1 MRILLVEDD
10 AMIGQVVYEGLQQH
24 AYAVD
29 WVKDGEA
36 ALLALNTHHYD
47 IGLFDIGLP
56 KKNGLQVLA
65 QLRKQRS
72 HLPVLLLTARDTVDD
87 RIVGLDAGADD
98 YLVKPF
104 EFKELLA
111 RIRAISRRHQNLAE
125 PVLDNGVLK
134 LNPATKEVVRD
145 HDPIRLSAREFALLF
160 ALMQHPGTILSR
172 SDLEERIYGW
182 NEEVESNA
190 IEFLIHSLR
199 KKLGSDAIKNVRGMG
214 WFVDKAA

>member
-10 AMIGQVVYEGLQQH
+10 LMIGQAVSDGLQQQ

-36 ALLALNTHHYD
+36 ATLALQTHTYD
-47 IGLFDIGLP
+47 MGLFDIGLP
-56 KKNGLQVLA
+56 KKNGLQVLSE
-65 QLRKQRS
+65 LR
-72 HLPVLLLTARDTVDD
+72 HNHMNLPVLLLTARDTVDD
-87 RIVGLDAGADD
+87 RIVGLDSGADD

-104 EFKELLA
+104 EMKELLA
-111 RIRAISRRHQNLAE
+111 RIRAITRRNVGQAE
-125 PVLDNGVLK
+125 PILDNGVLK
-134 LNPATKEVVRD
+134 LNPATKEVTRD
-145 HDPIRLSAREFALLF
+145 ALNLRLSSREFALLL
-160 ALMQHPGTILSR
+160 ALMQQPGTILSR

-199 KKLGSDAIKNVRGMG
+199 KKLGSDCIKNVRGLG

>member
-10 AMIGQVVYEGLQQH
+10 LMIGQVVYEGLQQQ

-36 ALLALNTHHYD
+36 ATLALATHEYD
-47 IGLFDIGLP
+47 VGLFDIGLP

-65 QLRKQRS
+65 ELRSS
-72 HLPVLLLTARDTVDD
+72 HATLPVLLLTARDTVDD
-87 RIVGLDAGADD
+87 RIIGLDAGADD

-111 RIRAISRRHQNLAE
+111 RIRAISRRSQGQAD
-125 PVLDNGVLK
+125 PILDNGVLK
-134 LNPATKEVVRD
+134 LNPATKEVCRGEQVV
-145 HDPIRLSAREFALLF
+145 RLSSREFSLLL
-160 ALMQHPGTILSR
+160 ALMQHPGTIMSR
-172 SDLEERIYGW
+172 SDLEERIYSW

-199 KKLGSDAIKNVRGMG
+199 KKLGSDCIKNVRGLG

>member
-65 QLRKQRS
+65 ELRKQRS

-145 HDPIRLSAREFALLF
+145 HDPIRLSAREFALLL

>member
-10 AMIGQVVYEGLQQH
+10 LMIGQAVYEGLQQQ

-36 ALLALNTHHYD
+36 AVLALSTHKYD
-47 IGLFDIGLP
+47 VGVFDIGLP

-65 QLRKQRS
+65 ELRAQRS
-72 HLPVLLLTARDTVDD
+72 SLPVLLLTARDTVDD
-87 RIVGLDAGADD
+87 RIAGLDTGADD

-104 EFKELLA
+104 EMKELLA
-111 RIRAISRRHQNLAE
+111 RIRAISRRRQGNAE
-125 PVLDNGVLK
+125 PILDNGVLK
-134 LNPATKEVVRD
+134 LNRATKEVQRD
-145 HDPIRLSAREFALLF
+145 DKTTRLSSREFALLL
-160 ALMQHPGTILSR
+160 ALMQQAGTILSR
-172 SDLEERIYGW
+172 SNLEERIYGW

-199 KKLGSDAIKNVRGMG
+199 KKLGSDSIKNVRGLG
-214 WFVDKAA
+214 WFVAKA